1 MRHAR
6 DGRASLPRRSRW
18 RNSDGLSGTASQRE
32 RRMGVGSSIC
42 AFVVGRDGERV
53 PVTIMLKGSSVLF
66 HAPRPRVCDLASRV
80 RGNTPMAS
88 FRDPVRVEATLTLC
102 SVGTVVRRSSSYP
115 AGTRVAPGTGPVVC
129 GVVAAARA
137 PRPDFNSDGTRRCPT
152 RAGAGRRRGWPN
164 ADARRCPRPASP
176 RRDRPAGARAR
187 FPDPAVPARA
197 TGGPPSRLPAATS
210 FRISRK
216 RLSKS
221 SVRTTI
227 GAAPCCEPPAGA
239 YTHYTG
245 RQCGS
250 DSTSYM
256 HTRTARAARNPIGRS
271 GATALRYAHCGQR
284 AWRMPIP
291 QGPGRASPPPP
302 SLSPRS
308 GARHTLRRVCAT
320 CVRGPR
326 CACLDNTRNGP

>member
-88 FRDPVRVEATLTLC
+88 FRDPVCRGDPHCARC
-102 SVGTVVRRSSSYP
+102 GDRR
-115 AGTRVAPGTGPVVC
+115 
-129 GVVAAARA
+129 
-137 PRPDFNSDGTRRCPT
+137 
-152 RAGAGRRRGWPN
+152 
-164 ADARRCPRPASP
+164 AS
-176 RRDRPAGARAR
+176 RDRPAGARAR

-197 TGGPPSRLPAATS
+197 TGGSPSRLPAATFS
-210 FRISRK
+210 HFAKAATRP
-216 RLSKS
+216 S
-221 SVRTTI
+221 SVVRLRDYRRSA
-227 GAAPCCEPPAGA
+227 AAPCCEPPAGA

-271 GATALRYAHCGQR
+271 GATAF
-284 AWRMPIP
+284 M
-291 QGPGRASPPPP
+291 
-302 SLSPRS
+302 
-308 GARHTLRRVCAT
+308 
-320 CVRGPR
+320 
-326 CACLDNTRNGP
+326 

>member
-1 MRHAR
+1 
-6 DGRASLPRRSRW
+6 
-18 RNSDGLSGTASQRE
+18 
-32 RRMGVGSSIC
+32 
-42 AFVVGRDGERV
+42 
-53 PVTIMLKGSSVLF
+53 
-66 HAPRPRVCDLASRV
+66 
-80 RGNTPMAS
+80 
-88 FRDPVRVEATLTLC
+88 
-102 SVGTVVRRSSSYP
+102 
-115 AGTRVAPGTGPVVC
+115 VC

-164 ADARRCPRPASP
+164 ADARRCPRP
-176 RRDRPAGARAR
+176 RRPGAIGRPGRAR
-187 FPDPAVPARA
+187 DSRI
-197 TGGPPSRLPAATS
+197 PPSRLVRLAAPPPAFPRQRRFA
-210 FRISRK
+210 FRESGYPRQCPG
-216 RLSKS
+216 
-221 SVRTTI
+221 TTI

>member
-80 RGNTPMAS
+80 RGNTPMVVPRPCVS
-88 FRDPVRVEATLTLC
+88 RRPSLR
-102 SVGTVVRRSSSYP
+102 GTVVRPHSHTPRVRASRPARVRSCAVWSRRL
-115 AGTRVAPGTGPVVC
+115 AR
-129 GVVAAARA
+129 RA
-137 PRPDFNSDGTRRCPT
+137 PTNSDGTRRCPT
-152 RAGAGRRRGWPN
+152 RAAARM